1 MAERTSQQAGRAVNL
16 TDHCHSR
23 LHVAIRHPWVY
34 AVLPVVLIAA
44 GTCDVTIPIQ
54 DVAPQS
60 IASRTPD
67 NELHPFILLTNDQI
81 QTIRDRT
88 SREPAK
94 KWLRQLER
102 RVDDAEPIEFN
113 NDAGARLQL
122 ARDLAMRYV
131 LTADVA
137 DADRAARILADT
149 PLLDEDVLSNDGHHA
164 FVSRVPRF
172 CEAYDLLRTHA
183 PDDGLAWTIPP
194 DTDATIRNHI
204 AAMARWLR
212 DNRPFWYDFTRNN
225 WAIRQY
231 AALTLCTMTIA
242 EGTSDV
248 TPDELKAWYRYAYD
262 ETLRSL
268 DVQIC
273 DEGAFAE
280 GCSYMNYSAE
290 NTLPMFFAL
299 RNLLQV
305 DLFAV
310 PRFRTNFEWLAK
322 IRTPA
327 GYLPNFDDAPLS
339 QFPVHYLTSAYEN
352 AGRFAWDWQRAGSPV
367 FDLCRSICWH
377 DDRVVP
383 EPPKSNPCIALP
395 ESGNAVLRNSWE
407 KNALYLLLLG
417 EHGQARTSGF
427 GHEHPDNTSFLVE
440 AFGEPLAIDSGY
452 IDFAN
457 HTLVNKPECH
467 NLILVDNA
475 GPAFV
480 QVGNQPLLVD
490 QDAFLEDAVLD
501 GPIPRCS
508 VRTSYA
514 GMALHRTVFMPG
526 HDHFIIVDTL
536 HSQSRSARSAART
549 FSWLM
554 HGNAGVPESQGGTGG
569 TFELTHNSARW
580 TRPSGVSLNVW
591 LASSAGSTILRE
603 RFDADGETYRHQLTG
618 HGPSSILRHRTM
630 EGVASGDDIVFLAI
644 VAPAAGSA
652 SIPEVVETS
661 TNESLSF
668 SIRFPLDGRAETVR
682 VLPRSGGENPARPD
696 VSIIGTAADG
706 TIEYELHPG
715 H

>member
-1 MAERTSQQAGRAVNL
+1 MLALFVAGACEPSHPTAEPSPL
-16 TDHCHSR
+16 PS
-23 LHVAIRHPWVY
+23 AIKS
-34 AVLPVVLIAA
+34 L
-44 GTCDVTIPIQ
+44 
-54 DVAPQS
+54 
-60 IASRTPD
+60 AS
-67 NELHPFILLTNDQI
+67 ESHPFILATQDQI
-81 QTIRDRT
+81 ETIRVRT
-88 SREPAK
+88 TREPAK
-94 KWLRQLER
+94 TWFEQLQR
-102 RVDDAEPIEFN
+102 RCPTDGDIAATT
-113 NDAGARLQL
+113 DAGERVRL
-122 ARDLAMRYV
+122 ARNAALCYV
-131 LTADVA
+131 LTGDETLAN
-137 DADRAARILADT
+137 RAARLLAET
-149 PLLDEDVLSNDGHHA
+149 PLLDNSVTTNDGHHA
-164 FVSRVPRF
+164 FVSRVPRY
-172 CEAYDLLRTHA
+172 CEAYDLLKVASETDELTWQINA
-183 PDDGLAWTIPP
+183 VD
-194 DTDATIRNHI
+194 DATIRNHI
-204 AAMARWLR
+204 ADMARWLR

-242 EGTSDV
+242 DGTSEV

-299 RNLLQV
+299 RNLLQD
-305 DLFAV
+305 DLFAL

-327 GYLPNFDDAPLS
+327 GHLPNFDDAPLS
-339 QFPVHYLTSAYEN
+339 QFPVHYLTSAYED
-352 AGRFAWDWQRAGSPV
+352 AGRFAWDWERAGSPF

-383 EPPKSNPCIALP
+383 DPPMSNPCIALP
-395 ESGNAVLRNSWE
+395 ESGNAVLRSSWE
-407 KNALYLLLLG
+407 KNAVYLLLLG

-427 GHEHPDNTSFLVE
+427 GHEHPDNTSFLIE
-440 AFGEPLAIDSGY
+440 AFGEQLAVDSGY

-467 NLILVDNA
+467 NLILVDNQ
-475 GPAFV
+475 GPAFI
-480 QVGNQPLLVD
+480 QIGNQPLLVD
-490 QDAFLEDAVLD
+490 QDAFLEDAVLE

-526 HDHFIIVDTL
+526 HDHFVIVDSL
-536 HSQSRSARSAART
+536 HSQSLSAGGVRRT
-549 FSWLM
+549 FSWLL
-554 HGNAGVPESQGGTGG
+554 HGNAGVDESQGGTGG
-569 TFELTHNSARW
+569 MFDFTHNSARW
-580 TRPSGVSLNVW
+580 TRPSGASLDVW
-591 LASSAGSTILRE
+591 LASSAGSTIVRE
-603 RFDADGETYRHQLTG
+603 RFDVDGETYRHQLTG

-644 VAPAAGSA
+644 VVPAADAA

-661 TNESLSF
+661 ANDSLSF
-668 SIRFPLDGRAETVR
+668 SIRFPFDGRVETVS
-682 VLPRSGGENPARPD
+682 VFPQPSGENPAPPD

-706 TIEYELHPG
+706 TILYELRPG
-715 H
+715 P